1 MLPFVVDVFDV
12 FEEIVGLAIVPF
24 VVFGTRMVDVFETTV
39 DVFGEIVVLSMI
51 SVVLLET

>member
-12 FEEIVGLAIVPF
+12 FEEIVGLAIVPV
-24 VVFGTRMVDVFETTV
+24 VVFGTRMVDIFETAV